1 MRARAGR
8 RTRSVRARTG
18 RKASSLDPCRESDF
32 LSTIFLILIAQT
44 TLGPIAGPETLPFPE
59 TSKKRP
65 CCLCSRSAG
74 ARSIQGPCQRLVAR
88 NWPGS
93 IGYAG
98 AVCLRE
104 RDRPAW
110 LQENSGSV
118 AVRRRRRRRCPAC
131 ARTVGSHGFPVRE
144 GSVGDSGSLVT
155 APESLR
161 PQTRPDRTC
170 RWPPCAWVGDE
181 YSLRFAVTAKL
192 LPPCAPRTP
201 I

>member
-44 TLGPIAGPETLPFPE
+44 TFGPIAGPETLPFPE

-98 AVCLRE
+98 AVPTRSTRQVANRIRAPSPSCVRGAGIGVRPRASSAPAGVVVAGLRA
-104 RDRPAW
+104 RAPWVHTDFR
-110 LQENSGSV
+110 SG
-118 AVRRRRRRRCPAC
+118 
-131 ARTVGSHGFPVRE
+131 GSGGVTGHGP
-144 GSVGDSGSLVT
+144 GIIAAS
-155 APESLR
+155 
-161 PQTRPDRTC
+161 
-170 RWPPCAWVGDE
+170 
-181 YSLRFAVTAKL
+181 
-192 LPPCAPRTP
+192 
-201 I
+201 